1 MVRCP
6 NTTIRSISIEIERCC
21 QVRGH
26 LELFGMVPE
35 NVKWCRCCVNHIWA
49 ILKELKAK
57 LKVDPAVLQ
66 GIPFLS
72 SYIGAK

>member
-6 NTTIRSISIEIERCC
+6 NTTSRSIGIEIKGKP
-21 QVRGH
+21 GH
-26 LELFGMVPE
+26 IVMVPE